1 MVRKPGLMQSSN
13 LLSILQ
19 TAGGIIVGTL
29 SLVGATLVAMAVAL
43 FIVERAAPGK
53 RPVMRRGCCAGI
65 KDSAI
70 LMGLLFTGMQTR
82 LPSGP
87 LSRPVAA
94 CCAMSSTLMAVIQT
108 ALLTVALQTTSR
120 TQSVSSLADLRGK
133 TVVVPKA
140 TTAMDFLYANSVG
153 QRVLQVDAI
162 GTALD
167 LFKAGKGDAVVYDM
181 PILTAFIAGQTLERG
196 VAEYE
201 LVGDLMHREQ
211 YGIAMHKGLPAQELH
226 AFNSAVLS
234 AYGTPEVAALGERWL
249 LFPHRSA
256 NQLTDSIE
264 LESTTGL
271 FESNFVLITEIVAI
285 IVGMALLGGAFV
297 FCYRWVLLA
306 RSGGCSSEGVREW
319 LVRRCLG
326 HSSESEARIRRRR
339 QPLTGREG
347 SRGSVAGQNPDVPQV
362 ASTWACCAPCAR
374 CCAAASAA
382 DAVQRPRPPRT
393 SVRISQSR
401 SATVVP
407 SPCGVQTEVQQQG
420 KVASVSEPQA
430 ADSTRASSRGGW
442 IHSPPPRP
450 AGAAGIL
457 KARKPS
463 QWSEDAAD
471 GLASDPAAPS
481 RRIAQPG
488 TCHVHASPERF
499 RSPLVAR
506 RLQGHTASPA
516 WCSSEAGSPHPAGH
530 RELLRVRRKETRT
543 PADPWRLVDQARLGG
558 PQSPVAEAGEALQVI
573 TTSWTAHD
581 ADSDDECGGIPGADS
596 QKQPAL
602 PNKQRAGSRL
612 PTSDNSLLPVLTS
625 GLGHDAPASR
635 SREGCDDDDE
645 DDNPMSPRLATRL
658 AGPAAGGRSP
668 ALRKGRHLSKLAVS
682 AEPDSQPLTKERRR
696 SQSAD
701 RRTRRRFGIRADG
714 APLSSRTGSVYGS
727 VTKSARCGGPAS
739 HSSARS
745 GIRPSRQL
753 AHLAELAVMDSVLGG
768 PGSTSRYDD
777 GDEPDPVEARAD
789 QPAEVSA
796 DGSGGHSRH
805 AAPPGG
811 PANALELHPAFG
823 ADAEERMALK
833 REQWGMR
840 VEGRVAPI
848 LQPLDLMW
856 LIWERVDMIAQQS
869 LLQRAMG
876 RLDVPLD
883 LEGVPAQIIE
893 DESLLLSEELKAR
906 GMPPPLAQRAA
917 IAATLAGIRDDASV
931 SSGSSDVSTPTASQI
946 ADDNMSMPVPAAVG
960 NGRGRASS
968 AVKQAT
974 APNVAL
980 ALARLRRNAAAAA
993 REEPE
998 SDEQAYLAAPSGA
1011 EKSPRRRAPRPR
1023 GGSRLASLAMTFA
1036 ASWSAT
1042 PAGDSAVTNDSPT
1055 ASPT

>member
-1 MVRKPGLMQSSN
+1 MRTQAEMPASDGGEPLPPQPAAVQPAVPLEQHPSFGIDANERLFLKREQWAMRKSGRIAPVLPPNDLLWMIWERVDILTQQALLQRAMGRLDVPADLEDVPPEVIEEEAALLSDELQARGMDSKLARRAGTVAALAGVHDDDSDDDQLDDLDSAADGRLDSSSQASYGLESQAPGPAAGVAKGRTLALAIRAAQRFKSRRAVAAEQVASQARNTGFIESDTGTARAVLAGFGRKHRNTGALASKLPARRLTSTVLPSHAALRAKIPNRTSESELLIATKESGSFSFVVGNNSLTPGFVTRHGGPIGFSGYSWELFERFLFELARLHGSSFQTYRIVLLADNDEILRAVREGWADAGHASITKTASRSELVDFTSSWHDSGLAIMVRKPGLMQSSN

-306 RSGGCSSEGVREW
+306 RSGGCSS
-319 LVRRCLG
+319 
-326 HSSESEARIRRRR
+326 
-339 QPLTGREG
+339 
-347 SRGSVAGQNPDVPQV
+347 
-362 ASTWACCAPCAR
+362 
-374 CCAAASAA
+374 
-382 DAVQRPRPPRT
+382 
-393 SVRISQSR
+393 
-401 SATVVP
+401 
-407 SPCGVQTEVQQQG
+407 
-420 KVASVSEPQA
+420 
-430 ADSTRASSRGGW
+430 
-442 IHSPPPRP
+442 
-450 AGAAGIL
+450 
-457 KARKPS
+457 
-463 QWSEDAAD
+463 
-471 GLASDPAAPS
+471 
-481 RRIAQPG
+481 
-488 TCHVHASPERF
+488 
-499 RSPLVAR
+499 
-506 RLQGHTASPA
+506 
-516 WCSSEAGSPHPAGH
+516 
-530 RELLRVRRKETRT
+530 
-543 PADPWRLVDQARLGG
+543 
-558 PQSPVAEAGEALQVI
+558 
-573 TTSWTAHD
+573 
-581 ADSDDECGGIPGADS
+581 
-596 QKQPAL
+596 
-602 PNKQRAGSRL
+602 
-612 PTSDNSLLPVLTS
+612 
-625 GLGHDAPASR
+625 
-635 SREGCDDDDE
+635 
-645 DDNPMSPRLATRL
+645 
-658 AGPAAGGRSP
+658 
-668 ALRKGRHLSKLAVS
+668 
-682 AEPDSQPLTKERRR
+682 
-696 SQSAD
+696 
-701 RRTRRRFGIRADG
+701 
-714 APLSSRTGSVYGS
+714 SVYGS